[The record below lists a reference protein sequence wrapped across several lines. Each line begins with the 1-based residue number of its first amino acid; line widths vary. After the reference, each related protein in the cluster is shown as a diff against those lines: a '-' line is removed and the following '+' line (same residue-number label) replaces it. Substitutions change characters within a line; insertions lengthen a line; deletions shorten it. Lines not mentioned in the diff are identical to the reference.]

1 MPLLFIFVL
10 AVVQGITEFL
20 PISSSG
26 HLELAWQTMDHEGIA
41 LPPENQR
48 LILFVAVHLGTL
60 FAVLLYFWRD
70 VGALAIGI
78 FRLLTARGGPQARL
92 VANIV
97 VGSIP
102 LAVVGYLGQDVIVET
117 LYDVEVIAWCT
128 IGFGVL
134 LYLADRFGMTVRRV
148 EHLSL
153 TGALAIGLSQALALI
168 PGTSRS
174 GITMTAARMMGFERA
189 EAARFSLL
197 LAIPAILGASLLEGL
212 ELYRLGNLQL
222 GLDAAVAAG
231 LAFVSAV
238 IAIALMMIWLRR
250 ASFTPFVI
258 YRILLGV
265 LVLWLLNEGYFA
277 T

>member
-148 EHLSL
+148 EHLSP